1 MAKPYFR
8 QVPDFNYVS
17 RLPDA
22 KIGDYIKVKNFFK
35 RVQLRDDIFQDLAF
49 FTKYKIIGDDR
60 PDTVAHKVYG
70 DPTYDWLILLANNIL
85 NVQSE
90 WPLTQLQ
97 YDRYLINKYG
107 YYDNI
112 YSGIHHYESI
122 EVKNDRGVTLLP
134 TGTTISKGYTYT
146 YWDSLK
152 RTRVTTVDLSTP
164 ITNYEY
170 ETKIEDEKRNIFI
183 LKPEYLGIATDDMDT
198 IMKYKKGSSTFI
210 SRTLKNADNIKLT
223 D

>member
-146 YWDSLK
+146 YWDNIK
-152 RTRVTTVDLSTP
+152 QTRVTTVDLSTP

-198 IMKYKKGSSTFI
+198 IMKYKKGSSTFV

>member
-70 DPTYDWLILLANNIL
+70 DPTYDWIVLLANNIL

-198 IMKYKKGSSTFI
+198 IMKYKKGSSTFV